1 MTFKGAERNVT
12 DLQPKDRDIAMVFQN
27 FALYPHMSVADNMAF
42 TLRINT
48 NDRSTPP
55 ARQAPAPEMQA
66 WTAPEAAHFLAW
78 ADVDDRDLGMGW
90 QFAGGHRHAPR
101 RGVGTPLARRRPR
114 PRPRTGK
121 VATLRAYRAARAPTL
136 ISFATP
142 LSC

>member
-1 MTFKGAERNVT
+1 MASVTFKGAERNVT

-27 FALYPHMSVADNMAF
+27 YALYPHMSVADNMAF
-42 TLRINT
+42 ALRINT

-90 QFAGGHRHAPR
+90 QLLVATGMR
-101 RGVGTPLARRRPR
+101 RGEALALRWRDVDLDLDLELERSRHCGLTAPLARQP
-114 PRPRTGK
+114 
-121 VATLRAYRAARAPTL
+121 
-136 ISFATP
+136 
-142 LSC
+142 